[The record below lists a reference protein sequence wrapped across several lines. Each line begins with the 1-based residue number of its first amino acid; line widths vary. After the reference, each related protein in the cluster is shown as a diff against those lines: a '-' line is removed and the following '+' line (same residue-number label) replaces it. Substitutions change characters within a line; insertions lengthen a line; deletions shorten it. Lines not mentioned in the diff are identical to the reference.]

1 MRVLFAVLIS
11 ALMFASAA
19 YAHEYKVASIDI
31 HHPAVN
37 ATPPSAKV
45 AAGYLTL
52 KNSGSSDDTL
62 VSVDAPTIA
71 NKVEIHEMKMTDG
84 IMKMRPLAD
93 GLDVPAGQEVAL
105 SPHGAHVMFMGL
117 KQPLVAGEKYEATL
131 HFKNAG
137 AVAVTF
143 NVEPIGTEASSVH
156 AHH

>member
-11 ALMFASAA
+11 ALTFASAA
-19 YAHEYKVASIDI
+19 RAHEYKVADIDI

-37 ATPPSAKV
+37 ATPAGAKV

-52 KNSGSSDDTL
+52 KNEGKDADTL
-62 VSVDAPTIA
+62 VSVEAPTIA
-71 NKVEIHEMKMTDG
+71 DKIEIHEMTMADG
-84 IMKMRPLAD
+84 IMKMRPLTN
-93 GLDVPAGQEVAL
+93 GLDVAAGQEVAL
-105 SPHGAHVMFMGL
+105 SPHGAHVMFIGL

-137 AVAVTF
+137 AATVTF
-143 NVEPIGTEASSVH
+143 NVEPLGTEPAPAH